1 VAPYDHTATSRAG
14 QAAHTRHTGNTHMNS
29 DNSMAGDNSTTSDN
43 SATGKSSTTRFRT
56 ARRRTAVAA
65 GLALALGLGVTA
77 QASAG
82 SPRSVSGKPS
92 DNITRIAD
100 FYGAYIDAVT
110 DEGGGKLADEL
121 RKHYLT
127 PAFQKELAAWEDKNH
142 ANGVLQAQ
150 NVPLAWKVTDNG
162 TANYT
167 EAVVTLTWGSDTT
180 QLIVDMTRGTHKIFH
195 IGTKGVEAG

>member
-1 VAPYDHTATSRAG
+1 MTSDISTTDNGATDGNGVTDSIGTGGSRA
-14 QAAHTRHTGNTHMNS
+14 A
-29 DNSMAGDNSTTSDN
+29 
-43 SATGKSSTTRFRT
+43 RFRT
-56 ARRRTAVAA
+56 ARRRTALAA
-65 GLALALGLGVTA
+65 GLALALGVGVTA

-110 DEGGGKLADEL
+110 DEGGDKLADEL

-162 TANYT
+162 TADYT
-167 EAVVTLTWGSDTT
+167 EAVVTLTWGSEKTT
-180 QLIVDMTRGTHKIFH
+180 LIVDMTRGSHKIFH
-195 IGTKGVEAG
+195 IGTKGA

>member
-1 VAPYDHTATSRAG
+1 MTS
-14 QAAHTRHTGNTHMNS
+14 MIS
-29 DNSMAGDNSTTSDN
+29 L
-43 SATGKSSTTRFRT
+43 TGKSTSRLRTTR
-56 ARRRTAVAA
+56 RRAA
-65 GLALALGLGVTA
+65 LAAALALALGLGVTA

-82 SPRSVSGKPS
+82 SPRSVSGKSS

-127 PAFQKELAAWEDKNH
+127 PAFQKELNAWEDKNH
-142 ANGVLQAQ
+142 ANGVLRAQ

-167 EAVVTLTWGSDTT
+167 EAVVTLTWSSNTAT
-180 QLIVDMTRGTHKIFH
+180 KLVVDMTRDHKIFH
-195 IGTKGVEAG
+195 IGTTGVEGS

>member
-1 VAPYDHTATSRAG
+1 MT
-14 QAAHTRHTGNTHMNS
+14 S
-29 DNSMAGDNSTTSDN
+29 DNSMTSNNSTTIDN
-43 SATGKSSTTRFRT
+43 SATGKSSATRFRTARFRT

-142 ANGVLQAQ
+142 ADGVLQAQ

-167 EAVVTLTWGSDTT
+167 EAVTTLTWGSGTT

>member
-1 VAPYDHTATSRAG
+1 MIS
-14 QAAHTRHTGNTHMNS
+14 N
-29 DNSMAGDNSTTSDN
+29 NSTTGDISTTGRS
-43 SATGKSSTTRFRT
+43 SATGDSKARFRT
-56 ARRRTAVAA
+56 ARRRTALAA

-110 DEGGGKLADEL
+110 DEGGDKLADEL

-167 EAVVTLTWGSDTT
+167 EAVVTLTWGSGTT
-180 QLIVDMTRGTHKIFH
+180 KLIVDMTRGTHKIFH
-195 IGTKGVEAG
+195 IGTTGVEAG